1 MGPHSAITKRGFG
14 PDGTPVYEFDLC
26 HGHGTRYRTWAAEC
40 PADAIHPPG
49 SGTANRNTGGPSMR
63 QFTVGTLMTPAD
75 LVVTVRPD
83 TPFKAVAALLSGH
96 RISGVPVL
104 GRSGKVLGVV
114 SEADLLPKEI
124 RANGP
129 VAGRHPNDPA
139 EADFRRRA
147 AALTALDLMTAP
159 AVTASPK
166 EVAAAAAARMERYR
180 IRRLPVVNEH
190 GHLQGIISRRDV
202 LRAYLRRDEEI
213 DAEVRAVL
221 ADELGHTPE
230 TCRTSVRDGV
240 VTLCGQVPTR
250 STAQLVRAA
259 VARVEG
265 VVGLDYGLTFD
276 LDDQRG

>member
-1 MGPHSAITKRGFG
+1 MG
-14 PDGTPVYEFDLC
+14 PDGAIARRGFDADGVPVYELVL
-26 HGHGTRYRTWAAEC
+26 GHGTSRGLCAAEC
-40 PADAIHPPG
+40 PAGATHRPVA
-49 SGTANRNTGGPSMR
+49 GTPNRNAGGPSMR

-75 LVVTVRPD
+75 MVVTVRPD
-83 TPFKAVAALLSGH
+83 TPFKAVAALLSAH

-139 EADFRRRA
+139 AADFRRRA

-213 DAEVRAVL
+213 GAEVRAVL

-240 VTLCGQVPTR
+240 VTVCGQVPTR

-265 VVGLDYGLTFD
+265 VVGLEYSLTFD